1 MNKVEVAIVI
11 GYIEIEPCGVDA
23 LIDILQKY
31 RAEYDGHISLSPE
44 GGYSGFDG
52 YNVIWSREETDDE
65 YKERIDAEAK
75 RREDIERNEMKRLMN
90 KKSLSTEEK
99 AKLLKYIKDYM

>member
-1 MNKVEVAIVI
+1 MNKIEVAVVI
-11 GYIEIEPCGVDA
+11 GYIEIEPCG
-23 LIDILQKY
+23 IDTFIDTLNKY
-31 RAEYDGHISLSPE
+31 RAEYNGNISLSPD
-44 GGYSGFDG
+44 GGYGGFDG

-99 AKLLKYIKDYM
+99 SKLLKYIKDYM